1 MLENLK
7 DNIFE
12 YKKLSLEEQQQR
24 GILGRLVGPIAD
36 FKKPT
41 RNGRFYSEQLWEQT
55 FKDPIVEEKINSRC
69 LFGELGHPIDRLETD
84 MEKIAICLAEVPKK
98 GKDGKLY
105 GVFDILNTPNG
116 RILKTL
122 CDYGCSIGISSRA
135 DGETES
141 DYNGKETVIPSSFVL
156 EGWDAVLLP
165 AVKEARLQYMTESLN
180 QDKGLKQILTEQ
192 LNKETPEAKK
202 IMEETLDTLNIND
215 YNSEKSDNK
224 EDIAAN
230 NDGANVIKDLQE
242 SLLAKEK
249 AEAKVLELQEKLS
262 VCYAKEAK
270 YEESI
275 SKYKD
280 TIKNLSEGVLKAKA
294 LEVKLNNLNEELNQK
309 NLTIKEEQDKYQRAL
324 QKQQLGL
331 ERQSSLTESI
341 SNKNNQLKDKENE
354 IRALNEEFNSFKKV
368 SKQKENS
375 LNESLAEMKKNLT
388 IKTTEYNNKL
398 ANSNKLIEQYRKT
411 AKTAVNKYIDS
422 QALRLGVDANEIKN
436 KLPENYSFND
446 IDNICESLSKFS
458 LSVSNLPFN
467 IQKGKTI
474 IKESKEPISK
484 YLPNTK
490 ADDLV
495 DDSLLR
501 LANLK

>member
-156 EGWDAVLLP
+156 EG
-165 AVKEARLQYMTESLN
+165 
-180 QDKGLKQILTEQ
+180 
-192 LNKETPEAKK
+192 
-202 IMEETLDTLNIND
+202 
-215 YNSEKSDNK
+215 
-224 EDIAAN
+224 
-230 NDGANVIKDLQE
+230 
-242 SLLAKEK
+242 
-249 AEAKVLELQEKLS
+249 
-262 VCYAKEAK
+262 
-270 YEESI
+270 
-275 SKYKD
+275 
-280 TIKNLSEGVLKAKA
+280 
-294 LEVKLNNLNEELNQK
+294 
-309 NLTIKEEQDKYQRAL
+309 
-324 QKQQLGL
+324 
-331 ERQSSLTESI
+331 
-341 SNKNNQLKDKENE
+341 
-354 IRALNEEFNSFKKV
+354 
-368 SKQKENS
+368 
-375 LNESLAEMKKNLT
+375 
-388 IKTTEYNNKL
+388 
-398 ANSNKLIEQYRKT
+398 
-411 AKTAVNKYIDS
+411 
-422 QALRLGVDANEIKN
+422 
-436 KLPENYSFND
+436 
-446 IDNICESLSKFS
+446 
-458 LSVSNLPFN
+458 
-467 IQKGKTI
+467 
-474 IKESKEPISK
+474 
-484 YLPNTK
+484 
-490 ADDLV
+490 
-495 DDSLLR
+495 
-501 LANLK
+501 